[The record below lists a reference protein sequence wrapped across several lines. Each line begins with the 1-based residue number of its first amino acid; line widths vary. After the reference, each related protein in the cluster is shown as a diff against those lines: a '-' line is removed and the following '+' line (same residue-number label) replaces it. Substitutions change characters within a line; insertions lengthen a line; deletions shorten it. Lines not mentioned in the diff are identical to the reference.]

1 MKPIVA
7 AICAVCLLAAGYAT
21 GMNRA
26 AQAPAGNVEPLLARL
41 KSDLVLAYIN
51 KSAAELERI
60 YADDF
65 TVTDAEGNTRTKAD
79 ELANLQSATL
89 TSGEYKLVKVRV
101 FGDVAVASGHA
112 DLRGTSE
119 SGPYRRQYYSFNV
132 FVKRDGRWQY
142 AAAFTP

>member
-1 MKPIVA
+1 MKNTIILGA
-7 AICAVCLLAAGYAT
+7 CFALAGYAA
-21 GMNRA
+21 GVA
-26 AQAPAGNVEPLLARL
+26 HAPGPQAENVESTLARL
-41 KSDLVLAYIN
+41 KSDLVQAYVN
-51 KSAAELERI
+51 KSAAELGRI

-79 ELANLQSATL
+79 ELANVQSYTL
-89 TSGEYKLVKVRV
+89 TSGEYRLVRFRV
-101 FGDVAVASGHA
+101 FGDVAVASGHG